1 MWDREFSPEML
12 SGKVIIH
19 CPNREQVSDLFEI
32 LRANGVQWAGGGDPM
47 SVTYW
52 GNYGDQ
58 MCYRINGDHRLSYGS
73 KGGYE
78 GHSGDVYSE
87 YTFCCFP
94 SPQEQE
100 DFAVADNDEIAVLFQ
115 GEEG

>member
-32 LRANGVQWAGGGDPM
+32 LRANDVQWAGGGDLM
-47 SVTYW
+47 STTYW
-52 GNYGDQ
+52 DIYREQ

-78 GHSGDVYSE
+78 ENFSDRYSE
-87 YTFCCFP
+87 YTSCYFP

-100 DFAVADNDEIAVLFQ
+100 DFAVADKDEIAVLFQ